1 MVHAPETIRLDT
13 GAFGSARRR
22 RLGRSLAYWLL
33 LLAGVALL
41 AGALAAAF
49 TLLQN
54 PAAATA
60 RLAPAKVAGAKEGKR
75 SVAAAT
81 TTPREGAAAPAAR
94 REEAK
99 AAAAPPPAD
108 TPVAIWN
115 GFGGQGAAT
124 TVADRARARGYP
136 VVGVRDAPRRTYR
149 QTYVLYVPGREA
161 AAEALAKR
169 LGLTAAVVRP
179 LDGIRPTAIKPAQ
192 LLVILAKQP

>member
-1 MVHAPETIRLDT
+1 MHGPEIIRLDT

-33 LLAGVALL
+33 LLGAAALL

-49 TLLQN
+49 TFL
-54 PAAATA
+54 PAPAPTQA
-60 RLAPAKVAGAKEGKR
+60 RLAPAKGTAAKSGKKQA
-75 SVAAAT
+75 SAAT
-81 TTPREGAAAPAAR
+81 TAAQRDGAAAPAGPA
-94 REEAK
+94 EQAP
-99 AAAAPPPAD
+99 AAAPPPAD

-124 TVADRARARGYP
+124 TLAERAEARGYP

-161 AAEALAKR
+161 AATALAKR

-179 LDGIRPTAIKPAQ
+179 LDGIRPSAIKPAQ
-192 LLVILAKQP
+192 LLVILAKQK

>member
-1 MVHAPETIRLDT
+1 MVHGPEIIRLDT

-33 LLAGVALL
+33 LLGAAALL

-49 TLLQN
+49 MLLQE
-54 PAAATA
+54 PAPTQA
-60 RLAPAKVAGAKEGKR
+60 RLAPAKGTAAKGGKHA
-75 SVAAAT
+75 SAAT
-81 TTPREGAAAPAAR
+81 TAAQRGGAAAPAAQA
-94 REEAK
+94 EQ
-99 AAAAPPPAD
+99 AAAVAPPPAD

-124 TVADRARARGYP
+124 TLADRAQARGYP

-161 AAEALAKR
+161 AATALAKR
-169 LGLTAAVVRP
+169 LGLKAAVVRP
-179 LDGIRPTAIKPAQ
+179 LDGIRPAAIKPAQ
-192 LLVILAKQP
+192 LLVILAKQK

>member
-1 MVHAPETIRLDT
+1 MVHQHEIIRLDT

-33 LLAGVALL
+33 LLGAAALL

-49 TLLQN
+49 MLL
-54 PAAATA
+54 PAPSPAKA
-60 RLAPAKVAGAKEGKR
+60 RLAPVKAAKGDKQASTAMTT
-75 SVAAAT
+75 AAT
-81 TTPREGAAAPAAR
+81 KGGATAPAGQ
-94 REEAK
+94 REEPRGV
-99 AAAAPPPAD
+99 APPPAD

-124 TVADRARARGYP
+124 TLADRAQARGYP

-161 AAEALAKR
+161 AATALAKR
-169 LGLTAAVVRP
+169 LGLSTAVVRP
-179 LDGIRPTAIKPAQ
+179 LDGIRPAAIKPAQ
-192 LLVILAKQP
+192 LLVILAKQK